1 MRPVD
6 RLVAALDVASGAEAV
21 DLARKLSGKVG
32 VLKVG
37 LELFCAEGPSIVKD
51 LQKIAPVFLDL
62 KLHDIPTTVRRA
74 VNAVLCL
81 DPLLL
86 NVHALGGLD
95 MMREASESV
104 KSHRQKGG
112 RTRLMAV
119 TILTSMD
126 RGALEQL
133 NMMGGPSE
141 MVPHLSH
148 LAKNAGCDGVICS
161 AKESASLR
169 QECGDGFLLLTPGIR
184 PKGVGVQDQARV
196 VTPFEAIKSGA
207 DWIVVGRPITHAPDP
222 ALAAEAI
229 LSEVGE
235 ALSQ

>member
-1 MRPVD
+1 MPPVD
-6 RLVAALDVASGAEAV
+6 RLAVALDVASGSDAV
-21 DLARKLSGKVG
+21 HLAKRLSGKVG

-37 LELFCAEGPSIVKD
+37 LELFCAEGPGIVKE

-62 KLHDIPTTVRRA
+62 KLHDIPTTVSRA
-74 VNAVLCL
+74 IKAVLGL

-86 NVHALGGLD
+86 SVHALGGLN
-95 MMREASESV
+95 MMREASEAV
-104 KSHRQKGG
+104 KSHRQRGG
-112 RTRLMAV
+112 RTRLLAV

-126 RGALEQL
+126 RSALEQL

-148 LAKNAGCDGVICS
+148 LAKNAGCDGAICS
-161 AKESASLR
+161 AKESALLR
-169 QECGDGFLLLTPGIR
+169 SECGDDFLLLTPGIR
-184 PKGVGVQDQARV
+184 PKGAGLQDQARV

-222 ALAAEAI
+222 ALAAQTI
-229 LSEVGE
+229 LSEIE
-235 ALSQ
+235 ETLPR